1 MLFSKD
7 EIRELGI
14 AVATFAAGLVVK
26 KTLEKGY
33 KKVYKKDPPDKRTDE
48 EPEWL
53 DLVAWTTATGLAVS
67 AIKMFI
73 RRRSLRKKQT

>member
-1 MLFSKD
+1 MLLSNED
-7 EIRELGI
+7 IQELGI

-33 KKVYKKDPPDKRTDE
+33 KKAYKKDPPDKRTDE

-53 DLVAWTTATGLAVS
+53 DLVAWTIVTGLAAS
-67 AIKMFI
+67 AVKTFI
-73 RRRSLRKKQT
+73 RRKSLQKKHT

>member
-7 EIRELGI
+7 EIQELGV

-53 DLVAWTTATGLAVS
+53 DLVAWTIATGLAAS
-67 AIKMFI
+67 AVKTLI
-73 RRRSLRKKQT
+73 RRKSIKKRL